1 VAHGALVDVED
12 AMKNN
17 VLLFTFESITA
28 KVDAGKKEFH
38 HMKECD

>member
-17 VLLFTFESITA
+17 VLLFTFEFVTE
-28 KVDAGKKEFH
+28 KVDRKEKISSH
-38 HMKECD
+38 ERM

>member
-17 VLLFTFESITA
+17 VLLLTCEFVTEM
-28 KVDAGKKEFH
+28 VDRKEKISSH
-38 HMKECD
+38 ERM